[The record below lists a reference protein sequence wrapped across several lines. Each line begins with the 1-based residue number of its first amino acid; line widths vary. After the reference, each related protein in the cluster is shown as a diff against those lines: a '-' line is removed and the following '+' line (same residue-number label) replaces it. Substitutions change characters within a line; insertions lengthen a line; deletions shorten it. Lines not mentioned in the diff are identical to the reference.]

1 MTYPLIEKQN
11 NSLILNIT
19 EFKGPI
25 LLRNY
30 TFNEVM
36 MSSFFAFSLQSK
48 FGKQNVITRIVLCST
63 M

>member
-25 LLRNY
+25 LLQNY
-30 TFNEVM
+30 TFNQVIM
-36 MSSFFAFSLQSK
+36 APFFSFSVQSK
-48 FGKQNVITRIVLCST
+48 FGKQQPHNSYDS